1 MRALR
6 PGALSGLPRG
16 AVFIEPKLDGRCHNT
31 SLKVWL
37 MRLRSL
43 ASLVVLV
50 IAAVSAPCALAAAG
64 PVTTQLPRG
73 VQPLHYDVRVVPH
86 AERLSFEGQVDI
98 TIEVSESTR
107 RLVLNAL
114 DLKFRSAR
122 LAPAEAQAQ
131 ATSTAQAAT
140 RITIDAQAQTAS
152 FGFARAIAPGRYR
165 LSIAYTGRIGRQ
177 ANGLFAID
185 YDTAAGRQRA
195 LYTQFENSDAR
206 RVIPSWDEPVYKAT
220 FALTAT
226 VPRGQMAVSN
236 MPAASVTPVGKS
248 LQRVQFENT
257 PSMSTYLLFFG
268 VGDFERATAREG
280 ATEVGVVTRR
290 GALSQAQFALDS
302 ATRVLREYNDYFGVP
317 YPLPKLDNIAS
328 PGRSQFFG
336 AMENWGAIYTFEHA
350 LLIDPSITTQ
360 AEREEVFGTAAHEI
374 AHQWFGNLVTMAW
387 WDDLWLNEGFA
398 SWMTARTVQR
408 LHPEWATVLGEVG
421 TRNRAMQLDAL
432 QTTHPVVQH
441 VDTVA
446 QANQAFDDITYLK
459 GQAVI
464 GMLEAYVGAD
474 AWRDGVRRYMKKHAY
489 GSTVSDDLWAEM
501 DAAAGQPVTAI
512 AHDFT
517 LQPGIP
523 LVRIESSTCED
534 DTTLLQLR
542 QGEFSID
549 RPDKKPLGWRV
560 PVIART
566 LGGTEVRTLMASDG
580 ASATLRVPGCRALVV
595 NAGQSGYYRTLY
607 AAAQQAQIRTE
618 WPAFEPIDQL
628 GVMDDMWALGL
639 AGSAPA
645 TDALELV
652 ARTPVDADPQV
663 WGDIAERLGQIDSL
677 YRVDPS
683 RQAAWRRF
691 AVSRLAPVFAR
702 VGWQPQAGEPTPT
715 INLRARLIE
724 TLSALG
730 DETTVTEARRRNAQ
744 QSSDASLVPA
754 ELRQTIL
761 GVVARHADAAAWEA
775 LHLSARAEK
784 TPLVKD
790 RLYALLS
797 SAEDPALARRALALA
812 LTNEPGATNSG
823 AMISSVARLHP
834 DLAFDFALAN
844 RVRVGRFVDP
854 ANAPQFYPG
863 LGASSL
869 DRSMPDKLAA
879 YAQRYVPADSRRAAE
894 SVIAAVRNRSGLA
907 RERLPEVDAWLRGL
921 PTL

>member
-1 MRALR
+1 
-6 PGALSGLPRG
+6 
-16 AVFIEPKLDGRCHNT
+16 
-31 SLKVWL
+31 
-37 MRLRSL
+37 MRLRPL
-43 ASLVVLV
+43 ASLVVFFL
-50 IAAVSAPCALAAAG
+50 AAASAPLALAAAA

-73 VQPLHYDVRVVPH
+73 VQPLHYDVRIVPH
-86 AERLSFEGQVDI
+86 AARLSFEGQVDI
-98 TIEVSESTR
+98 TIEVREPTR
-107 RLVLNAL
+107 RLTLNAL
-114 DLKFRSAR
+114 DLKIRSAR
-122 LAPAEAQAQ
+122 LAPVEAPAQ
-131 ATSTAQAAT
+131 TPPAARKAT
-140 RITIDAQAQTAS
+140 RITTDAAAQTAS
-152 FGFARAIAPGRYR
+152 FGFASPIAPGRYR
-165 LSIAYTGRIGRQ
+165 LSIDYTGRIGRQ

-206 RVIPSWDEPVYKAT
+206 RFIPSWDEPAYKAT

-236 MPAASVTPVGKS
+236 MPAASITPLGQS
-248 LQRVQFENT
+248 LQRVQFENS

-268 VGDFERATAREG
+268 LGDFERAILREG

-290 GALSQAQFALDS
+290 GAVAQAQFALESS
-302 ATRVLREYNDYFGVP
+302 ARVLREYNDYFGVP

-336 AMENWGAIYTFEHA
+336 AMENWGAIFTFEHV

-360 AEREEVFGTAAHEI
+360 AEREDVFGTAAHEI
-374 AHQWFGNLVTMAW
+374 AHQWFGDLVTMAW

-398 SWMTARTVQR
+398 SWMTARTMQR
-408 LHPEWATVLGEVG
+408 LHPEWATALGEVG
-421 TRNRAMQLDAL
+421 TRSRAMRLDAL

-441 VDTVA
+441 VDTVG

-523 LVRIESSTCED
+523 LVRVEACTCEG

-542 QGEFSID
+542 QAEFSVD
-549 RPDKKPLGWRV
+549 RPDKKPLAWRV

-566 LGGTEVRTLMASDG
+566 LGGAEVRALVSSETAGTAM
-580 ASATLRVPGCRALVV
+580 RVPGCRAPVV

-607 AAAQQAQIRTE
+607 PAAQQAQLRAE

-628 GVMDDMWALGL
+628 GLMDDTWALGL
-639 AGSAPA
+639 AGAAPV

-652 ARTPVDADPQV
+652 ARTPLEADPQV
-663 WGDIAERLGQIDSL
+663 WGDIAGRLEHVDDL
-677 YRVDPS
+677 YRADPS

-691 AVSRLAPVFAR
+691 AVSRLAPMFTR
-702 VGWQPQAGEPTPT
+702 VGWQPKAGEPTPT

-730 DETTVTEARRRNAQ
+730 DEATIAEARRRNTQ
-744 QSSDASLVPA
+744 QKSDASLVPA

-761 GVVARHADAAAWEA
+761 GVVARHADAATWDA
-775 LHLSARAEK
+775 LRLSARAEK

-790 RLYALLS
+790 RLYAFLS
-797 SAEDPALARRALALA
+797 SAEDPALARRALELA
-812 LTNEPGATNSG
+812 LSNEPGATNSA
-823 AMISSVARLHP
+823 AMIAGASRLHP

-844 RVRVGRFVDP
+844 RARVARFVD
-854 ANAPQFYPG
+854 ASNAPQFYPG

-869 DRSMPDKLAA
+869 SAAMPTKIAD
-879 YAQRYVPADSRRAAE
+879 YAQRDVPADARRAAE
-894 SVIAAVRNRSGLA
+894 SVIAAVRNRIGVA
-907 RERLPEVDAWLRGL
+907 KERLPEVDAWLRSL
-921 PTL
+921 PRM